1 VPETRTKGK
10 PYRRIAWRLGE
21 VIEAIPETLR
31 TKSLVLGVPGWEVHK
46 SGQHVDAGLTAPT
59 PLVEAVATAL
69 VDLGHDPTRVKT
81 ESFGPTGG

>member
-1 VPETRTKGK
+1 VSETRTKGK
-10 PYRRIAWRLGE
+10 PHRRIAWRLGE

-59 PLVEAVATAL
+59 TLVEAVATAL

>member
-10 PYRRIAWRLGE
+10 PYRRIAWRLS
-21 VIEAIPETLR
+21 EAIPETLR

-46 SGQHVDAGLTAPT
+46 SGQHVDVRLTAPT